1 MMKTRDALIAVFV
14 VLLLGALA
22 WLWFSP
28 SGLQQAPQLSF
39 KDVEGQPMTLEQFQR
54 QGRPVLVTFWA
65 TSCPGCI
72 KEMPHLIEMYQE
84 LEPKGLEIIGVAM
97 AYDPPNHVM
106 KMREER
112 KIPYPIVL
120 DVQGN
125 IARAFGDV
133 KLTPTHF
140 LINAQGR
147 IVDQKI
153 GELNMQ
159 RIHNRILA
167 MLNTSTKD

>member
-1 MMKTRDALIAVFV
+1 MKTRDALIAVFV
-14 VLLLGALA
+14 VLLLAALG

-39 KDVEGQPMTLEQFQR
+39 KNVEGKPMSLAQYQ
-54 QGRPVLVTFWA
+54 QQDRPVLVTFWA

-72 KEMPHLIEMYQE
+72 KEMPHLIEMYHD
-84 LEPKGLEIIGVAM
+84 LAPKGLEIIGVAM

-106 KMREER
+106 RMRKER
-112 KIPYPIVL
+112 NIPYPIVL
-120 DVQGN
+120 DIESR

-140 LINAQGR
+140 LINPQGR
-147 IVDQKI
+147 IVHHKI
-153 GELNMQ
+153 GELDMQ
-159 RIHNRILA
+159 RIRNRILA
-167 MLNTSTKD
+167 MLNTPAKG

>member
-1 MMKTRDALIAVFV
+1 MKTRDTFIAAFI
-14 VLLLGALA
+14 VLLIGALA

-28 SGLQQAPQLSF
+28 SGLQQAPDLSF
-39 KDVEGQPMTLEQFQR
+39 KNVEGKTIDLQQL

-72 KEMPHLIEMYQE
+72 AEMPHLIEMYHD
-84 LEPKGLEIIGVAM
+84 LAPRGLEIIGVAM

-106 KMREER
+106 RMREER
-112 KIPYPIVL
+112 NIPYPIVL
-120 DVQGN
+120 DIDSE

-140 LINAQGR
+140 LINPQGR
-147 IVDQKI
+147 IVHHKI
-153 GELNMQ
+153 GELDMNKI
-159 RIHNRILA
+159 RDRILA
-167 MLNTSTKD
+167 MLGSQAQG

>member
-1 MMKTRDALIAVFV
+1 MKTRDSLIAVLV
-14 VLLLGALA
+14 IALLTALA

-28 SGLQQAPQLSF
+28 SGLQKAPALSF
-39 KDVEGQPMTLEQFQR
+39 KNVAGQPMSLSQLQQ

-72 KEMPHLIEMYQE
+72 KEMPHLIEMYHE
-84 LEPKGLEIIGVAM
+84 LEPRGLEIIGVAM

-106 KMREER
+106 KMREE
-112 KIPYPIVL
+112 KDIPYPIVL
-120 DVQGN
+120 DIDSE

-140 LINAQGR
+140 LIDPRGR
-147 IVDQKI
+147 IVHHKI
-153 GELNMQ
+153 GELDMDMV
-159 RIHNRILA
+159 RTRILA
-167 MLNTSTKD
+167 MLNTPAKG

>member
-1 MMKTRDALIAVFV
+1 MKTRDIFIAAFM

-28 SGLQQAPQLSF
+28 SGLQRAPDISF
-39 KDVEGQPMTLEQFQR
+39 KNVEGETLDLQQLR
-54 QGRPVLVTFWA
+54 GRPVLVTFWA

-72 KEMPHLIEMYQE
+72 EEMPHLIEMYHD
-84 LEPKGLEIIGVAM
+84 LAPRGLEIVGVAM

-106 KMREER
+106 RMREER
-112 KIPYPIVL
+112 DIPYPIVL
-120 DVQGN
+120 DVDSE

-140 LINAQGR
+140 LINPRGR
-147 IVDQKI
+147 IVHQKI
-153 GELNMQ
+153 GELDMDKV
-159 RIHNRILA
+159 RDRILA
-167 MLNTSTKD
+167 MLEPRAQG